1 MTIVDV
7 LPLLLVVAKVLLASV
22 GIVYLFSGLDD
33 CFTDLCF
40 VVMTLRRRRAGPPP
54 LGILLSTAE
63 RPIAVMVP
71 AWDEAN
77 VIGRM
82 VGNILTS
89 VRYTNFH
96 VFVGTYPNDEAT
108 QREVDAV
115 ASVFPNVHRVVCA
128 NPGPTCKS
136 DCLNWIYQGILDFE
150 QRSGVT
156 FATFVIHDAED
167 VPHPLSF
174 KLFNYLVPP
183 YDMVQ
188 LPVLCLPSAWHR
200 FTAMH
205 YLDEFAEQHLKDL
218 PVREWLTRTVP
229 GAGVGCAFS
238 RRALGVLAA
247 HADNEI
253 FSVDSLT
260 EDYEIGMRMR
270 RLGLQQAFAKIAI
283 DGEYVATW
291 EYFPA
296 KLSQAVRQKSRWIVG
311 ITLQGWRGLRWTG
324 DARMKYALFRDRKG
338 LFTNQMAILGYVA
351 VAFVAAVWVGT
362 SLVPDAYHYP
372 PLVERGSW
380 LWLLML
386 VNALFMAERL
396 VVRALCVYHIYG
408 WRQAVLAL
416 PRQVWS
422 NVVNFGATN
431 RAMRLWIRHRRT
443 GRPIAWDKTGHIFPS
458 EAELLRR
465 RRDADDKLRGEVQEA
480 ADAA

>member
-1 MTIVDV
+1 VSSVDV
-7 LPLLLVVAKVLLASV
+7 LPILLVVAKILLAVV
-22 GIVYLFSGLDD
+22 GIVYLLSGSDD
-33 CFTDLCF
+33 CFMDLCF
-40 VVMTLRRRRAGPPP
+40 VVMTLRRRNAGPPP
-54 LGILLSTAE
+54 LGTLLTWPE
-63 RPIAVMVP
+63 RPMAIMVP
-71 AWDEAN
+71 AWDEAD

-82 VGNILTS
+82 VANILTS
-89 VRYTNFH
+89 VRYSNFH
-96 VFVGTYPNDEAT
+96 VFVGTYPNDAAT
-108 QREVDAV
+108 QQEVDAV
-115 ASVFPNVHRVVCA
+115 AAAFPNVHRVVCA

-156 FATFVIHDAED
+156 FSTFVIHDAED

-174 KLFNYLVPP
+174 KLFNYLMPP

-188 LPVLCLPSAWHR
+188 LPVLCLPSPWHR

-238 RRALGVLAA
+238 RRALAVLAA
-247 HADNEI
+247 HSDNEI
-253 FSVDSLT
+253 FSLDSLT
-260 EDYEIGMRMR
+260 EDYEIGMRLR
-270 RLGLQQAFAKIAI
+270 RLGLMQAFVKIAI
-283 DGEYVATW
+283 DGEYIGTS

-311 ITLQGWRGLRWTG
+311 ITLQGWRSLGWAG

-338 LFTNQMAILGYVA
+338 LLTNQIAMLGYVA
-351 VAFVAAVWVGT
+351 VAFVASVWIVT
-362 SLVPDAYHYP
+362 SMTPDAYRYP

-380 LWLLML
+380 LWYMMY
-386 VNALFMAERL
+386 VNALFMLERL
-396 VVRALCVYHIYG
+396 IVRSLCVQHVYG

-422 NVVNFGATN
+422 NVVNFGATS
-431 RAMRLWIRHRRT
+431 RAMRLWLRHRWT
-443 GRPIAWDKTGHIFPS
+443 GRPIAWDKTGHVFPS
-458 EAELLRR
+458 EAQLRLHR
-465 RRDADDKLRGEVQEA
+465 GQPADTVLGQVQEA
-480 ADAA
+480 RDAA